1 MVDTASAQVLTC
13 PSCTGP
19 GLIFDEQA
27 IFECQYCG
35 TVLVSE
41 RTACPSCGVHNAQGA
56 DMCIHCG
63 EPLSIVAS
71 ILNRQGAK
79 GPPLWIRRMRSQVE
93 ALQASEAKASSKR
106 FESLL
111 EIDRRRLRAEAE
123 DRLRQREKDRQIL
136 FYGAVGVLVL
146 VLSVV
151 LILVIATPGR

>member
-1 MVDTASAQVLTC
+1 MVDTASAQVLSC

-19 GLIFDEQA
+19 GLVAEQA

-35 TVLVSE
+35 IVLVAE
-41 RTACPSCGVHNAQGA
+41 RTTCPACGVRNTKGA
-56 DMCIHCG
+56 DSCVNCG

-79 GPPLWIRRMRSQVE
+79 GPPLWIRRLRSQVE
-93 ALQASEAKASSKR
+93 ALQVSEAKASSKR

-111 EIDRRRLRAEAE
+111 QIDRRRLRAEAE

-146 VLSVV
+146 VLSVM